1 MATRIK
7 STSPD
12 QGTNVAL
19 IDAVDGVTVASAD
32 GALPKEGVVFITKGS
47 AAALTLATPT
57 AGLPNA
63 ATPGDDGK
71 VLTVV
76 STTAFAHT
84 ITTAANKIVDG
95 STTTKDTFTFPAH
108 AGGVAKVVAYNGLWY
123 ALVGDT
129 VVLAALTEV

>member
-1 MATRIK
+1 MATRI
-7 STSPD
+7 SATSPD

-19 IDAVDGVTVASAD
+19 IDSIDGFKVVSAD
-32 GALPKEGVVFITKGS
+32 GALPKEGNVVITKGS

-71 VLTVV
+71 VLTVI
-76 STTAFAHT
+76 STTAYAHT

-95 STTTKDTFTFPAH
+95 TTTTKDTVTFPVH
-108 AGGVAKVVAYNGLWY
+108 AGGVCKLMAYNGLWY
-123 ALVGDT
+123 ALIGDT
-129 VVLAALTEV
+129 VVPGALTEV